1 MNAIGQAI
9 KGIVSQDLIVIQNI
23 LQVRLDFIE
32 KLEDIF
38 KIVTIG
44 FRFHDYGREAMM
56 IALNLNRYGL
66 INSVADEIMITERKA
81 GIVV

>member
-9 KGIVSQDLIVIQNI
+9 EGIGSQGLYIIQNI
-23 LQVRLDFIE
+23 LQVRSDFIG

-44 FRFHDYGREAMM
+44 FSFHDYGRDAVM
-56 IALNLNRYGL
+56 IALNLTLYGQ
-66 INSVADEIMITERKA
+66 INSVAAEIMIAERKA
-81 GIVV
+81 EIVV

>member
-1 MNAIGQAI
+1 MNAIGKAI
-9 KGIVSQDLIVIQNI
+9 KGIGSQDLNVIQNI
-23 LQVRLDFIE
+23 LQVRSDFIE

-44 FRFHDYGREAMM
+44 FSFHDYGREAVM
-56 IALNLNRYGL
+56 IDINLTRYGP

-81 GIVV
+81 GIVA

>member
-9 KGIVSQDLIVIQNI
+9 EGIGSQDLYIIQNI
-23 LQVRLDFIE
+23 LQVRSDFIG

-44 FRFHDYGREAMM
+44 FSFHDYGRESVI
-56 IALNLNRYGL
+56 IAL
-66 INSVADEIMITERKA
+66 
-81 GIVV
+81 

>member
-23 LQVRLDFIE
+23 LQVRSDFIE

-38 KIVTIG
+38 KIVTVG
-44 FRFHDYGREAMM
+44 FSFHDYGSEAVM
-56 IALNLNRYGL
+56 IAYNLSDYGP
-66 INSVADEIMITERKA
+66 ISSVADEIMIAELKA
-81 GIVV
+81 GIAV